1 MFIFHLVGSDV
12 ACTQGCSSPLG
23 RLQSL
28 CYLLH
33 DVRLLGTWV
42 RLQPLAFVNAAVVS
56 GLQHR
61 AFCVFTVCLFH
72 TVSNSSY
79 TQSGGVW
86 AVIMVSRGHGHR
98 LPAEGGSPRCARGLV
113 TRVVDRGP
121 PGSFAGPHSL
131 PDMWGHLW
139 TSGSALTHLLC
150 YWPGFLASI
159 SNRNGLPRWC

>member
-98 LPAEGGSPRCARGLV
+98 LPTEGGSPRCARGLV

-131 PDMWGHLW
+131 PDM
-139 TSGSALTHLLC
+139 
-150 YWPGFLASI
+150 
-159 SNRNGLPRWC
+159 

>member
-23 RLQSL
+23 HLQSL
-28 CYLLH
+28 GYLLH

-79 TQSGGVW
+79 TQSGVFGPW
-86 AVIMVSRGHGHR
+86 
-98 LPAEGGSPRCARGLV
+98 LWFPEGMATGCPLREGAPDVPVALWQELLTGALLVLSLGLTLSQTCEDTCELQVPHLHTYCVTDQGSW
-113 TRVVDRGP
+113 P
-121 PGSFAGPHSL
+121 P
-131 PDMWGHLW
+131 
-139 TSGSALTHLLC
+139 
-150 YWPGFLASI
+150 
-159 SNRNGLPRWC
+159 